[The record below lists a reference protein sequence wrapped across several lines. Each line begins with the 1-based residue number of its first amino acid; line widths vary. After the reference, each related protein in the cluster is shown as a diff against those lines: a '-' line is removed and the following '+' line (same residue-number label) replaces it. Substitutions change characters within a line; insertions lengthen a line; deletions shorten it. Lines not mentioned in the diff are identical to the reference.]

1 MSAFVAYASAGLS
14 YSSGGI
20 GEGLSL
26 GGISLGHI
34 GELGGG
40 LGGGLGGI
48 SIGHSLGG
56 GLGGGISLGHIGGLG
71 GGLGI
76 SGGGGHYKD
85 IDYHVS
91 FHFQLCRET
100 FDTSILCRLYL
111 ITNTSTLYTTLSIM
125 TSTNSKRNVLETK

>member
-1 MSAFVAYASAGLS
+1 MAYASAGLS

-26 GGISLGHI
+26 GGIS
-34 GELGGG
+34 
-40 LGGGLGGI
+40 
-48 SIGHSLGG
+48 IGHSLEG

-91 FHFQLCRET
+91 FHSQISRET
-100 FDTSILCRLYL
+100 FDALFYVDCTSLRIQVRCTRP
-111 ITNTSTLYTTLSIM
+111 
-125 TSTNSKRNVLETK
+125 

>member
-1 MSAFVAYASAGLS
+1 MAYASAGLS

-20 GEGLSL
+20 GEGL
-26 GGISLGHI
+26 H
-34 GELGGG
+34 

-48 SIGHSLGG
+48 SLGGLSGGLQGISIGHIG
-56 GLGGGISLGHIGGLG
+56 GLEGGLGGISLGHIGGLG

-91 FHFQLCRET
+91 FEFSAL
-100 FDTSILCRLYL
+100 
-111 ITNTSTLYTTLSIM
+111 
-125 TSTNSKRNVLETK
+125 KRYI

>member
-26 GGISLGHI
+26 GGISIGHS
-34 GELGGG
+34 LGGG
-40 LGGGLGGI
+40 LGGGI
-48 SIGHSLGG
+48 SIGHSLEG

-91 FHFQLCRET
+91 FHSQISRET
-100 FDTSILCRLYL
+100 FDALFYVDCTSLRIQVRCTRP
-111 ITNTSTLYTTLSIM
+111 
-125 TSTNSKRNVLETK
+125 